1 MLINDKSV
9 LKDVL
14 QSVAGTWDLS
24 SDDGWKVLELGK
36 VRLFKKI
43 LTKGSNVLPKRF
55 LNNRNEVCPVMLFTK
70 NGMTGQTL
78 DLQQNAIEANYLWS
92 NWSSLPFFGGASNGQ
107 S

>member
-24 SDDGWKVLELGK
+24 TNDGWKVLELGK

-70 NGMTGQTL
+70 NGINGQTL
-78 DLQQNAIEANYLWS
+78 DLQQNAIDVQENCVCLIIQ
-92 NWSSLPFFGGASNGQ
+92 F
-107 S
+107 